1 MFESVHDRR
10 LSLFQV
16 DGLRDAKG
24 ARGRHELTRADEKVP
39 KLLARTNRVDDPDE
53 FTAIGNFDGLT
64 TLDGGEVAA
73 RVLAK
78 FANPNAL
85 HGARV
90 AHKVLQMT
98 AFVVLG
104 GVGLEVSGVG
114 DERY

>member
-1 MFESVHDRR
+1 
-10 LSLFQV
+10 
-16 DGLRDAKG
+16 
-24 ARGRHELTRADEKVP
+24 
-39 KLLARTNRVDDPDE
+39 
-53 FTAIGNFDGLT
+53 
-64 TLDGGEVAA
+64 LDGGEVAA